1 MDGEAGGGAGPL
13 ESPQER
19 RERWRSVYVIYF
31 TMFQMSLGFSIV
43 LTGVW
48 PYLDKV
54 SAHHQ
59 FCRPLQSNQ
68 PLNIPPSTVFNCTA
82 QLPYH
87 HLSIST

>member
-1 MDGEAGGGAGPL
+1 MAEEEAQSLTTQNKANGDTGREEGAEAAAGAEPRAQPLAAEL

-54 SAHHQ
+54 T
-59 FCRPLQSNQ
+59 R
-68 PLNIPPSTVFNCTA
+68 
-82 QLPYH
+82 
-87 HLSIST
+87 